1 MQAPL
6 ALGQPAGFR
15 WPPSWHLLVRRPWA
29 GHLTRLRRVSKKIE
43 AARRGR
49 CGLKTTSVRCVCT
62 PMCPQA
68 SVALCSRRGTDCV
81 LAGQLQSVA
90 SGQCVSVRPAKP
102 RSRRPIPPADG
113 LSPPCPRLSPERRG
127 RQCFMSAPWRNHAPP
142 DLRMSRKGELVLPK
156 KQKAPGVK
164 YLKLILYYLKK
175 ILASSNC

>member
-29 GHLTRLRRVSKKIE
+29 GHLTRLRRVSKKRE

-113 LSPPCPRLSPERRG
+113 LSPPCPAFLQRDEDAS
-127 RQCFMSAPWRNHAPP
+127 
-142 DLRMSRKGELVLPK
+142 VLCPHPRVTTLPQTSGCQGK
-156 KQKAPGVK
+156 E
-164 YLKLILYYLKK
+164 
-175 ILASSNC
+175 N